1 MFSLH
6 PCVVI
11 SCFLG
16 FLLLKQGCASVFRFK
31 SLLPF
36 RLPFS
41 SGCRS
46 SSSWHSATMGNPPS
60 CRNSWRC
67 GRKSNS
73 SRATLCESCFKIQAA
88 RSGARSEGNA
98 NPNVNK
104 SNKGN
109 TSPKIN
115 IGNKGNTTNH
125 VRIEKGRASG
135 RSVMK
140 RSSKSAR
147 VKKRSLKVGFV
158 MKRHVAKSLRATR
171 HEAGFKVQRAWSD
184 LQCSSK
190 VNLEVC
196 RWNKGSTSP
205 KVKKGHKGSTK
216 NHNSFNNKKAVKSS
230 DIKRSSRAALQNEDC
245 LCGKNRPFYGEAR
258 GIAVYCKR
266 CKTLEIVNVVRN
278 RRAGDKAHC
287 SYGKAECEAAWC
299 KHCKTF
305 D

>member
-1 MFSLH
+1 
-6 PCVVI
+6 
-11 SCFLG
+11 
-16 FLLLKQGCASVFRFK
+16 
-31 SLLPF
+31 
-36 RLPFS
+36 
-41 SGCRS
+41 
-46 SSSWHSATMGNPPS
+46 MGIPS
-60 CRNSWRC
+60 TCRNFQR
-67 GRKSNS
+67 GPQEAKFP
-73 SRATLCESCFKIQAA
+73 RATLRVFGSDVQAA
-88 RSGARSEGNA
+88 RSNARLGGNA
-98 NPNVNK
+98 KTNATK
-104 SNKGN
+104 
-109 TSPKIN
+109 
-115 IGNKGNTTNH
+115 GNKGNANSANYIGNQGNTMIH
-125 VRIEKGRASG
+125 VRSEKGRAGG
-135 RSVMK
+135 RNVMK
-140 RSSKSAR
+140 RFSKSAR

-184 LQCSSK
+184 VQCSSK

-216 NHNSFNNKKAVKSS
+216 NHNSINNKKPVKSS
-230 DIKRSSRAALQNEDC
+230 DIKRPWRAALQNEDC

-287 SYGKAECEAAWC
+287 SYGKAECKAAWC